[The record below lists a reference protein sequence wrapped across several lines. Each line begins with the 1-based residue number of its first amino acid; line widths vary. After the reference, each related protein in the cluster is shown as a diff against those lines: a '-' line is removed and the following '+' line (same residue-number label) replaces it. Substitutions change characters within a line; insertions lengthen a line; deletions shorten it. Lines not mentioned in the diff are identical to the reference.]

1 MRRRSATLAW
11 PLSNDS
17 LSGDGLLEPQPSMI
31 VRTAGSTTN
40 APAKLVLGLDPS
52 PAGLAG

>member
-1 MRRRSATLAW
+1 MRRRPATLAW